1 GLIARGIKPE
11 QIIVSDPAPTQRD
24 GLSAEFGIRVTDDN
38 SFAARASQ
46 VVVLAVKPQ
55 ELRSVATQLAPSL
68 THRPVVLSVAA
79 GIRAADLRKWLGELP
94 VVRCM
99 PNRPALNGA
108 GVTGL
113 FATSDVDSSAKELAA
128 EILGAVGPALWVD
141 LEAQMDVVTAV
152 SGSGPA
158 YFFLLIE
165 MLEASGTQLGLP
177 AEVARRLA
185 IETAYGAGIMAK
197 TATESPATL
206 REQVTSKGG
215 TTEAALKSLEEAK
228 VRDIFADAVAAAAKR
243 SAELAE
249 QLSKQ

>member
-1 GLIARGIKPE
+1 V
-11 QIIVSDPAPTQRD
+11 QVQRE
-24 GLSAEFGIRVTDDN
+24 GLSKEFGVRVTDDN

-68 THRPVVLSVAA
+68 THRPAVISIAA
-79 GIRAADLRKWLGELP
+79 GIRAADLRTWLGELP

-99 PNRPALNGA
+99 PNRPAMNGA

-113 FATSDVDSSAKELAA
+113 FATEDVDESVKELAM
-128 EILGAVGPALWVD
+128 EILSAVGPALWV
-141 LEAQMDVVTAV
+141 EHEGQMDVVTAV

-165 MLEASGTQLGLP
+165 MLEASGTKLGLP
-177 AEVARRLA
+177 AEVAKRLA
-185 IETAYGAGIMAK
+185 IETAYGSGIMAK
-197 TATESPATL
+197 TATESAATL

-215 TTEAALKSLEEAK
+215 TTEAALKSLEAAN
-228 VRDIFADAVAAAAKR
+228 VRDIFASAVAAAAKR

-249 QLSKQ
+249 QLGKQ